1 MCTADTGDEEAV
13 QRWKDDLMKY
23 TKLTPEDFGA
33 RVRDALCAMSLVSGY
48 WIYIY
53 IERES
58 EREIYTVTAIRL

>member
-1 MCTADTGDEEAV
+1 MCTADTGDEESV

-23 TKLTPEDFGA
+23 TKLTPEDFDA

-53 IERES
+53 I
-58 EREIYTVTAIRL
+58 